1 MKPFKLLAVFVLT
14 LFMTGN
20 CWAGDHG
27 SMSAASTAVT
37 CLTQFYSAMA
47 ELPDI
52 DAEKLTRSDCK
63 NILAF
68 IMDNREM
75 VIRDVARAGA
85 GYQIARVDEI
95 IQSMRRKSETCFGS
109 SAVEVLRVT
118 GKTYYDEITNHRYV
132 KVDND
137 TYAEF
142 TRKGV
147 FFKNVSASQLHLVK
161 SPYVHPIDSDG
172 IFLYVKQNPGKKEYL
187 TRPAHASHPEGWCLN
202 RAFVALD

>member
-1 MKPFKLLAVFVLT
+1 MKPFKTLAVFVLI

-27 SMSAASTAVT
+27 GMSAASTAVT

-52 DAEKLTRSDCK
+52 DREKLTRSDCK
-63 NILAF
+63 KILAF

-75 VIRDVARAGA
+75 IIKDVARAGA
-85 GYQIARVDEI
+85 GYQIARVDQI
-95 IQSMRRKSETCFGS
+95 IQSMRRKSETGLGY
-109 SAVEVLRVT
+109 SAVEVPRVT
-118 GKTYYDEITNHRYV
+118 GETYYDEVTNHRYV
-132 KVDND
+132 KVDKD

-142 TRKGV
+142 TRKGA
-147 FFKNVSASQLHLVK
+147 FFKNVPASQPHLVK
-161 SPYVHPIDSDG
+161 SLYVHPINSDG
-172 IFLYVKQNPGKKEYL
+172 FFLYAKQHPGKKEYL
-187 TRPAHASHPEGWCLN
+187 TLPAKASHPAGWYLE